1 MEEKMIPM
9 QSATIGKLTEALSK
23 FQGSL
28 KQPQLNKSVT
38 VKTNGGGSYKF
49 QYADLGAC
57 IKAAAPELLKNGLAV
72 IQTIQGQVLVTTLS
86 HSSGEFI
93 NSQIPLN
100 QQTLFSTAFQQI
112 GSMITYLKRYAYCA
126 ILGIVA
132 DEDDDANA
140 ACGNQVEYNNG
151 KQAAAKPAAQSGAG
165 SSKSGINGAQLKGFI
180 NDMNAKESI
189 DELMAYWSSLMKQ
202 HPTLKD
208 NEQLVNTLFQKA
220 SGFGIAELEKCS
232 TNDDIEI
239 LIQRWTDIWP
249 ATIAQN
255 TPFGNAIVNKR
266 NTLAA

>member
-1 MEEKMIPM
+1 MEEKFIPM
-9 QSATIGKLTEALSK
+9 QSASIGELTKALSQ
-23 FQGSL
+23 FQGSV
-28 KQPQLNKSVT
+28 KQPKLNKSVT
-38 VKTNGGGSYKF
+38 VRTKEGGSYKF

-57 IKAAAPELLKNGLAV
+57 ISAAAPELQKNGLAV

-86 HSSGEFI
+86 HTSGEFI
-93 NSQIPLN
+93 NSQMPLN
-100 QQTLFSTAFQQI
+100 QSTLFSTAFQSI

-151 KQAAAKPAAQSGAG
+151 KQAAGKAASKEGAG
-165 SSKSGINGAQLKGFI
+165 SSKAGINGAQLKGFI

-189 DELMAYWSSLMKQ
+189 DELMAYWSLLMTQ

-220 SGFGIAELEKCS
+220 SGFGIAELETCN

-239 LIQRWTDIWP
+239 LIQRWSDIWA
-249 ATIAQN
+249 ATIQPN

>member
-1 MEEKMIPM
+1 MIPM
-9 QSATIGKLTEALSK
+9 QSETIGKLAEALSK

-28 KQPQLNKSVT
+28 KQPKLSKSVKVAT
-38 VKTNGGGSYKF
+38 KDGRSYTF
-49 QYADLGAC
+49 QYADLAAC
-57 IKAAAPELLKNGLAV
+57 ISAAAPELQKNGLAV
-72 IQTIQGQVLVTTLS
+72 IQTIQGQVLVTTLV
-86 HSSGEFI
+86 HSSGEFVT
-93 NSQIPLN
+93 SQLPLH
-100 QQTLFSTAFQQI
+100 QGTLSSNAFQQI

-151 KQAAAKPAAQSGAG
+151 KQAAAKPTSQSGAG

-220 SGFGIAELEKCS
+220 SGFGIAELETCN

-239 LIQRWTDIWP
+239 LIQRWSDIWP
-249 ATIAQN
+249 ATIQPN

>member
-1 MEEKMIPM
+1 MEEKIIPM
-9 QSATIGKLTEALSK
+9 QSATIGELTKALSQ
-23 FQGSL
+23 FQGCI
-28 KQPQLNKSVT
+28 KQPKLNKSVKVST
-38 VKTNGGGSYKF
+38 KDGRSYTF

-57 IKAAAPELLKNGLAV
+57 ISAAAPELQKNGLAV

-86 HSSGEFI
+86 HSSGEYI
-93 NSQIPLN
+93 NSQMPLN
-100 QQTLFSTAFQQI
+100 QQTLFSTAFQSI

-140 ACGNQVEYNNG
+140 ACGNRVEYNNG
-151 KQAAAKPAAQSGAG
+151 KQGATKPAAQSGAG

-220 SGFGIAELEKCS
+220 SGFGIAELEKCN

-239 LIQRWTDIWP
+239 LIERWTDIWP
-249 ATIAQN
+249 ATIAAN
-255 TPFGNAIVNKR
+255 TPFGNAIVAKR
-266 NTLAA
+266 QNLKA